1 MVPAGIGPKEYK
13 TNSMTDKD
21 KINDTDFE
29 VDADDLEYID
39 YNFPEIDFSNGGYTI
54 NLGPVDQYDPPKQQE
69 LFRQY
74 IMSQWLHSSHL
85 ADENPQWQVESYIKN
100 KPLPVVKPG
109 TQTRR
114 FTHIYDT
121 IEVCYKAWKNRKCKY
136 YSISNKKSYSI
147 MQVAKLFKTKIKY
160 LPERKGERFA
170 SALTNMS
177 LSNKVHKSFGTIN
190 LEDYIENFLN
200 SQKKT

>member
-1 MVPAGIGPKEYK
+1 MANTGTISIIDHWSTYLTLIGSKKISPTAGKIQNNLTSCVWRTVVPAGIGLKEYK

-100 KPLPVVKPG
+100 KPHLKELSDNNQLETSFPSDDTVEYWFVGHEKDFLVWKLRWSEYLDRS
-109 TQTRR
+109 QT
-114 FTHIYDT
+114 FDPD
-121 IEVCYKAWKNRKCKY
+121 
-136 YSISNKKSYSI
+136 
-147 MQVAKLFKTKIKY
+147 L
-160 LPERKGERFA
+160 
-170 SALTNMS
+170 
-177 LSNKVHKSFGTIN
+177 
-190 LEDYIENFLN
+190 
-200 SQKKT
+200 